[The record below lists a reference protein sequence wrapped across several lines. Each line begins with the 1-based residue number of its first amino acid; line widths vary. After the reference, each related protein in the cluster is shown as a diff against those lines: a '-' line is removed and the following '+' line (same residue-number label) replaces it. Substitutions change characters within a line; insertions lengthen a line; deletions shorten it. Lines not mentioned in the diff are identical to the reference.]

1 MKKISRFCL
10 FSLSLVLICGLCACA
25 PDIEKPEGEVS
36 FSSSGLQ
43 SSGPTRPQEEIS
55 LSSLPESTPFVP
67 ESRSWKVVFMG
78 VEKACCKVTADGE
91 EVAVKVSYDKAIA
104 ALTVEVPE
112 TAVGKEIVITFADG
126 ISLAENDLAGR
137 CYAMLDKAQIPYNLK
152 SAIQAVVEKMGKDG
166 IGTLATMNL
175 SPALMGAVLELLTA

>member
-1 MKKISRFCL
+1 
-10 FSLSLVLICGLCACA
+10 
-25 PDIEKPEGEVS
+25 
-36 FSSSGLQ
+36 
-43 SSGPTRPQEEIS
+43 
-55 LSSLPESTPFVP
+55 
-67 ESRSWKVVFMG
+67 MG

-91 EVAVKVSYDKAIA
+91 EVDVKVSYNKAIA